1 MAKPETTTLSSKF
14 QVTLPETLRANR
26 QWQPG
31 QEFAF
36 IPKEI
41 GVLLVP
47 IPSREELAG
56 IAHGANPEDYRD
68 R

>member
-14 QVTLPETLRANR
+14 QITLPKTLLANR

-31 QEFAF
+31 QEFTF
-36 IPKEI
+36 IPTEI
-41 GVLLVP
+41 GVLLVAVS
-47 IPSREELAG
+47 SREELAG
-56 IAHGANPEDYRD
+56 LARGANREDYRD